1 MRGVATAALALLIL
15 STGTP
20 ARGAAV
26 PEAVPIREIQ
36 PGLRGVL
43 LTVLEGEAPDSLA
56 VEVVGVL
63 DRPDPDRHI
72 ILIRGLDP
80 RLEQIGIAAGM
91 SGSPIYV
98 GDRLLGAMAFA
109 YIGATEPIGGA
120 TPYAEMLQ
128 TLEGSFANP
137 PSAGETRSSQAG
149 AGDTALAPF
158 PAWRRQWAE
167 SRGGAPVADAVGGDT
182 DLPMGLRP
190 IELPIAFGGSLG
202 DVAGRGP
209 AWPALGFA
217 ACPAAAV
224 AGGSSTP
231 SGAGGTLRPGEAF
244 GIGLVMG
251 DMQATAIGTVTAVD
265 GNRVLGLGHPVFHLS
280 PLEVPI
286 TRARIHTVIP
296 TNNVSFKVGT
306 ALEEVGSLIA
316 DRQPGVAALLG
327 RQAPRIP
334 LAVTV
339 RAPGEEHQYRFE
351 VVDSDILTPSLMA
364 AAVDAALTRHLFSLG
379 QATLATH
386 LLVRLEDGRTLDR
399 RDLFQSIGPG
409 QTAAADAMAPVAY
422 LAATGLAPFS
432 VASVTLEID
441 LTPAIRAARVD
452 RLDVPRSR
460 YHPGE
465 SVEVTVRLQ
474 KSLDGSEERRATLR
488 IPESVPPG
496 RILLAVGS
504 AEAFFA
510 WDQERAPQKYAAR
523 TLDDLLRLMQEYPS
537 DENLIVRLYGPSRG
551 VVHQGRELAS
561 LPLSKWRALSTPAA
575 ASQTVA
581 VAGRILVESM
591 QATGEVILGGTIV
604 ELEVVR

>member
-1 MRGVATAALALLIL
+1 MRGVAGAALALLML
-15 STGTP
+15 VTG
-20 ARGAAV
+20 ASRAAAP
-26 PEAVPIREIQ
+26 PEAFPVSEIR

-43 LTVLEGEAPDSLA
+43 LTVLEGETPESLA

-72 ILIRGLDP
+72 VLIRGLDE
-80 RLEQIGIAAGM
+80 RLKRIGIAAGM
-91 SGSPIYV
+91 SGSPIYI

-120 TPYAEMLQ
+120 TPYAEMTQ
-128 TLEGSFANP
+128 TLNGSFASP
-137 PSAGETRSSQAG
+137 PSGGETRHSHAG
-149 AGDTALAPF
+149 IGGSPTAPF
-158 PAWRRQWAE
+158 PEWRRQWAE
-167 SRGGAPVADAVGGDT
+167 SRGGAGVALHVSDDA
-182 DLPMGLRP
+182 DLPVGLRP
-190 IELPIAFGGSLG
+190 IELPVTFGGPLG
-202 DVAGRGP
+202 EAAGHST
-209 AWPALGFA
+209 AWPALGFTP
-217 ACPAAAV
+217 CPIAAA
-224 AGGSSTP
+224 AGGSSGP
-231 SGAGGTLRPGEAF
+231 PDGDGTLRPGEAF

-251 DMQATAIGTVTAVD
+251 DMQATAIGTVTSVD
-265 GNRVLGLGHPVFHLS
+265 GDRVLGLGHPVFHLS
-280 PLEVPI
+280 PLEIPI

-296 TNNVSFKVGT
+296 TNNVSFKVGS
-306 ALEEVGSLIA
+306 ALQEVGSLIA

-327 RQAPRIP
+327 RHAPRIP

-339 RAPGEEHQYRFE
+339 RAPGEEHHYRFD
-351 VVDSDILTPSLMA
+351 VVDSDILTPAMMS

-386 LLVRLEDGRTLDR
+386 LQVRLDDGRALDR

-441 LTPAIRAARVD
+441 LAPEIHAARVD
-452 RLDVPRSR
+452 RLDVPRNR

-465 SVEVTVRLQ
+465 SVDVTVRLQ
-474 KSLDGSEERRATLR
+474 KSLDGSEERRVTLR
-488 IPESVPPG
+488 IPESVPAG
-496 RILLAVGS
+496 RILLAAGS
-504 AEAFFA
+504 AEAFYA

-537 DENLIVRLYGPSRG
+537 DESLIVRLYGPSRG
-551 VVHQGRELAS
+551 VVHQGRELSS
-561 LPLSKWRALSTPAA
+561 LPLSKWRALSTASA

-581 VAGRILVESM
+581 VAGRILSESM